1 METYI
6 ATRKTLKRVYVVIDA
21 RHGIKVADTEFL
33 KMLNSKQVKFQ
44 IVLTKSDLL
53 VLPNLARRILTVE
66 NDINQYRNAIKDVVV
81 VSSKTGCGINQLRKE
96 VLFLVNNLKP
106 KTFYEQVE
114 QEKAEKHAKYLK
126 NNK

>member
-1 METYI
+1 
-6 ATRKTLKRVYVVIDA
+6 
-21 RHGIKVADTEFL
+21 
-33 KMLNSKQVKFQ
+33 
-44 IVLTKSDLL
+44 
-53 VLPNLARRILTVE
+53 
-66 NDINQYRNAIKDVVV
+66 VVV